1 MPNSLTLN
9 RNFHLLSHSNN
20 LQLTVQSVT
29 PNYREPWR
37 RNTQDSWSG
46 TGFVVAGRRLVTN
59 AHVVQNS
66 SHVRARKSSSPIMFS
81 CTVEWISIPLD
92 LALLSVNNEDAFF
105 SSDTMSDGAAAANGT
120 DTTATATTSS
130 SNGSASASANGG
142 DAESHL
148 SLCHTLPTLDDNV
161 TCVGF
166 PEGGSQISVTRG
178 VVSRVDVGS
187 NGVLRIQID
196 AAINPGN
203 SGGPVFNES
212 GGVVGVAMSH
222 LKSASNIGYIIPT
235 SVLSN
240 FLDMCTHGVE
250 ATPAER
256 SSLNVID
263 EPCGGMKEAAAGDA
277 VGIEGPKMVP
287 GIVAVDAYT
296 QTLESNALRRRLGLD
311 DDGIGGGVR
320 VSGLWYSTPRL
331 PFEGVEPAQTME
343 SRENDGSS
351 VCRDDVLLKVD
362 GIEVGQDGTVPLS
375 SVRPDERISKSH
387 LFTRRRVG
395 HVLDIEVLRDGKP
408 VTLRHKLTPLR
419 YLCPVHDQFDAHPS
433 YVVCGGCIFVPMSWP
448 WISAHKYSDGWESG
462 FPSFN
467 AISSLPAQ
475 GSKQIIVLSG
485 VLADEVNVGF
495 HNKKWLILKSFNG
508 EKPTNIRDLVRR
520 IATCKDKYLEFRLHA
535 VNQEDYNE
543 QLICLE
549 MDDVKKAEERILK
562 QHMIA
567 SFCSED
573 AIPPEYKNGD
583 DAKTMVE
590 LLERAASASAG
601 KE

>member
-1 MPNSLTLN
+1 
-9 RNFHLLSHSNN
+9 
-20 LQLTVQSVT
+20 
-29 PNYREPWR
+29 
-37 RNTQDSWSG
+37 
-46 TGFVVAGRRLVTN
+46 
-59 AHVVQNS
+59 
-66 SHVRARKSSSPIMFS
+66 MFS

-105 SSDTMSDGAAAANGT
+105 EDSGPGGVIATGKEDEATAEAGAEAETTASSTAAAKE
-120 DTTATATTSS
+120 
-130 SNGSASASANGG
+130 SAPASESANQ
-142 DAESHL
+142 HL
-148 SLCHTLPTLDDNV
+148 TLCPTLPRLDDNV

-222 LKSASNIGYIIPT
+222 LKSASNIGYIIPV
-235 SVLSN
+235 SVLSH

-250 ATPAER
+250 ASPIER
-256 SSLNVID
+256 SSLNAID
-263 EPCGGMKEAAAGDA
+263 LADGMKEAAVSDA

-296 QTLESNALRRRLGLD
+296 QTLESNALRKRLGLD
-311 DDGIGGGVR
+311 DGGIGGGVR
-320 VSGLWYSTPRL
+320 VSGLWFSTPQL
-331 PFEGVEPAQTME
+331 PFEGVEPTQSIE
-343 SRENDGSS
+343 SREADLATF
-351 VCRDDVLLKVD
+351 CRDDVLMTID

-375 SVRPDERISKSH
+375 STRPDERISKSH
-387 LFTRRRVG
+387 LFTRHGVG
-395 HVLDIEVLRDGKP
+395 HILDIGVLRDGKP
-408 VTLRHKLTPLR
+408 IVLKHKLTPLR

-433 YVVCGGCIFVPMSWP
+433 YVVCGGCVFTPLSWP
-448 WISAHKYSDGWESG
+448 WISAHKYSDGWEAN

-467 AISSLPAQ
+467 SVSSLPAK

-485 VLADEVNVGF
+485 VLADEVNVGY
-495 HNKKWLILKSFNG
+495 HSKKWLILKSFNG
-508 EKPTNIRDLVRR
+508 KTPTNIRDLVRS
-520 IATCKDKYLEFRLHA
+520 IATCKETYLEFRLHA
-535 VNQEDYNE
+535 VNQEDFNE

-549 MDDVKKAEERILK
+549 MEGVKKAEERILK

-573 AIPPEYKNGD
+573 AIPPEFKNGD
-583 DAKTMVE
+583 KSKTMVE
-590 LLERAASASAG
+590 LLKKAAAV
-601 KE
+601 ENQT

>member
-1 MPNSLTLN
+1 
-9 RNFHLLSHSNN
+9 
-20 LQLTVQSVT
+20 
-29 PNYREPWR
+29 
-37 RNTQDSWSG
+37 
-46 TGFVVAGRRLVTN
+46 
-59 AHVVQNS
+59 
-66 SHVRARKSSSPIMFS
+66 MFS

-105 SSDTMSDGAAAANGT
+105 DSDSDNVTMSEAAAAANGT
-120 DTTATATTSS
+120 TDSTLS
-130 SNGSASASANGG
+130 SNGNAKENGDGSAGSEGS
-142 DAESHL
+142 ESHL

-240 FLDMCTHGVE
+240 FLDMCSHGVE
-250 ATPAER
+250 ASPAER

-263 EPCGGMKEAAAGDA
+263 VSGGGMKEAAVSDA

-343 SRENDGSS
+343 SRETDGSS

-433 YVVCGGCIFVPMSWP
+433 YVVC
-448 WISAHKYSDGWESG
+448 
-462 FPSFN
+462 
-467 AISSLPAQ
+467 
-475 GSKQIIVLSG
+475 
-485 VLADEVNVGF
+485 
-495 HNKKWLILKSFNG
+495 
-508 EKPTNIRDLVRR
+508 
-520 IATCKDKYLEFRLHA
+520 
-535 VNQEDYNE
+535 
-543 QLICLE
+543 
-549 MDDVKKAEERILK
+549 
-562 QHMIA
+562 
-567 SFCSED
+567 
-573 AIPPEYKNGD
+573 
-583 DAKTMVE
+583 
-590 LLERAASASAG
+590 
-601 KE
+601 

>member
-1 MPNSLTLN
+1 
-9 RNFHLLSHSNN
+9 
-20 LQLTVQSVT
+20 
-29 PNYREPWR
+29 
-37 RNTQDSWSG
+37 
-46 TGFVVAGRRLVTN
+46 
-59 AHVVQNS
+59 
-66 SHVRARKSSSPIMFS
+66 MFS

-105 SSDTMSDGAAAANGT
+105 DSDSPGSDSVTMSDTAANGT
-120 DTTATATTSS
+120 TGTTGSTVS
-130 SNGSASASANGG
+130 SNGNAKENEASANGS
-142 DAESHL
+142 AESASIESHL

-240 FLDMCTHGVE
+240 FLDMCSHGVE
-250 ATPAER
+250 ASPAER

-263 EPCGGMKEAAAGDA
+263 VPGGGMKEAAVSDA

-287 GIVAVDAYT
+287 GILAVDAYT

-331 PFEGVEPAQTME
+331 PFEGIEPAQTME
-343 SRENDGSS
+343 SRETDGSS
-351 VCRDDVLLKVD
+351 ICRDDVLLKVD

-408 VTLRHKLTPLR
+408 VTLKHKLTPLR

-433 YVVCGGCIFVPMSWP
+433 YVVCGGCIFTPLSWP
-448 WISAHKYSDGWESG
+448 WISAHKYSDGWEGG

-467 AISSLPAQ
+467 AVSSLPAQ

-520 IATCKDKYLEFRLHA
+520 IAACKDKYLEFRLHA

-549 MDDVKKAEERILK
+549 MDEVKTAEERILK

-567 SFCSED
+567 SWCSED
-573 AIPPEYKNGD
+573 AIPSEYKNGN

-590 LLERAASASAG
+590 FLERASSATTAN